1 MSVPTADVLRWGHE
15 RARTGPWRGDR
26 HVAYLAPLP
35 NSPLPSSEF
44 VKRCLAILADRGF
57 ARVVTGALLPAEQGG
72 FLAAGFAV
80 EQRLHLLG
88 VDLRPPLPAVPDG
101 LVLRRGGRSRHAD
114 ILAVDRAA
122 FSTFWRFD
130 ARTLLDA
137 ISATPHTRVRTAIG
151 DQGHVIGYAICG
163 RAVRRGF
170 VQRLAV
176 DPAGQGTGTGRRLLL
191 DGLHWLRRRGA
202 RRALVNTQVGNDVA
216 LALYLAAGFR
226 EEPSGLSVLSAGL
239 R

>member
-1 MSVPTADVLRWGHE
+1 MSASTADVLRWGRE

-26 HVAYLAPLP
+26 QVAYLAPLP

-57 ARVVTGALLPAEQGG
+57 ARVVTGALLPAEQSG

-88 VDLRPPLPAVPDG
+88 LDLRPPLPPVPDG
-101 LVLRRGGRSRHAD
+101 LVLRRASRSRRAD
-114 ILAVDRAA
+114 ILSVDKAA
-122 FSTFWRFD
+122 FSTFWQFD

-137 ISATPHTRVRTAIG
+137 MSATPHTRGRTAING
-151 DQGHVIGYAICG
+151 EGRVIGYAICG
-163 RAVRRGF
+163 LAARHGF

-176 DPAGQGTGTGRRLLL
+176 DPTSRRSGTGRRLLL